1 MGPGDIFQTLFGR
14 PPAEAQLA
22 ASLGQAPGQPG
33 SPQGPQPLAGQNAPP
48 GGPAGPGG
56 SPDPSGGPAAP
67 QQQQQAP
74 PTPQAYQSTPDMAQ
88 MFLALSQQNQAKQ
101 DFWGGLAGVAQAL
114 HPGRVTP
121 GMVKS
126 ITGTSQDAGSLFNN
140 FVQLQQY
147 QQQNQALQAYRQN
160 VPQMLKGF
168 GLTDDEVKAYT
179 PIAQADPSFG
189 TKIAENKLGV
199 GGGPAW
205 MAQMHAEKALRDAGQ
220 PIPWTPGDPSSY
232 NAWNTANTASNV
244 GHAKEMQDF
253 KDSGVEDLPSVEPR
267 FDKGEKTVD
276 TLLGNMDAT
285 MTALQAPGFLTR
297 GPVPGYLGGGPYSQE
312 VKNAAAAM
320 ATLKAQLA
328 GEGLKNTKNV
338 RNVREFNTL
347 AESMTAALDPSNSP
361 AQVEQALRDVK
372 SGIARAHAQALAVAG
387 KQVPYAYKGLADQ
400 RYFTRGGPYD
410 TGATQEE
417 APADSGGG
425 GGGSS
430 AAPPQAAIDY
440 LKANPSFAA
449 AFDLKYGA
457 GASKAI
463 LGK

>member
-1 MGPGDIFQTLFGR
+1 MYLAISQRDQARQQFNSGLGL
-14 PPAEAQLA
+14 LA
-22 ASLGQAPGQPG
+22 ASMYPGRHPEMIMK
-33 SPQGPQPLAGQNAPP
+33 AM
-48 GGPAGPGG
+48 
-56 SPDPSGGPAAP
+56 SGG
-67 QQQQQAP
+67 
-74 PTPQAYQSTPDMAQ
+74 
-88 MFLALSQQNQAKQ
+88 
-101 DFWGGLAGVAQAL
+101 GE
-114 HPGRVTP
+114 
-121 GMVKS
+121 
-126 ITGTSQDAGSLFNN
+126 DAGSLFNN
-140 FVQLQQY
+140 LMQMQQW
-147 QQQNQALQAYRQN
+147 QQQNQALQAYRQG
-160 VPQMLKGF
+160 VPGMLKGF
-168 GLTDDEVKAYT
+168 GLTDEEVKAYT
-179 PIAQADPSFG
+179 PLALADPSFA

-205 MAQMHAEKALRDAGQ
+205 MAQMHAEKALRDSGQ

-232 NAWNTANTASNV
+232 NAFNTAKTAGDV
-244 GHAKEMQDF
+244 AHTKEMQDF
-253 KDSGVEDLPSVEPR
+253 KDSGVEDLASVEPR

-297 GPVPGYLGGGPYSQE
+297 GPVPGYLGGGPYGKE
-312 VKNAAAAM
+312 VKDAAAAM
-320 ATLKAQLA
+320 ATLKATLA

-338 RNVREFNTL
+338 RNVREFNIL

-361 AQVEQALRDVK
+361 AQVEQALRDIK

-425 GGGSS
+425 GWQQGGGG
-430 AAPPQAAIDY
+430 AARAAQAAIDY
-440 LKANPSFAA
+440 LKANPSQAA